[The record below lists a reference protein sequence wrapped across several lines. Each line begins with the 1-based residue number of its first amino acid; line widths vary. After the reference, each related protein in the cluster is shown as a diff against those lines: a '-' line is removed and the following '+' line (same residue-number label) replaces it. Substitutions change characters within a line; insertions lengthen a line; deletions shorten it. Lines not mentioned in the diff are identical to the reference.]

1 MTRKGMLAASLFYF
15 FVCYNTRRK
24 PKYSIKRD
32 YETEESR
39 MCRKLIGV
47 LLSICM
53 VLLLL
58 PAGALAAAGFS
69 DMPSE
74 DHWSYRALT
83 AAVDNGL
90 LQGSDGRL
98 MPGDCLTRAQLAA
111 FINRA
116 FGAVSTADI
125 SGYADVKSTDWYYAD
140 IAKAVRMGTLA
151 GASGLMRP
159 EGLVTREEAF
169 TALARALKLP
179 DGKLSSLDVF
189 SDKSAV
195 SAWAAPALAA
205 MAQAGYIQ
213 GTDGLLDPAG
223 IMTREQFAQVMHNV
237 FSRYIGKAGTYT
249 ESVSGNV
256 LVSADGVTL
265 KGLTIGGDLIL
276 GEGVG
281 NGDVTLDGVTVMGR
295 VVVRGGG
302 ANSIRIINKTD
313 VGSIIVGK
321 TGDGGV
327 RVRTEEGCSVEVVYI
342 DDGLDDII
350 LEGTF
355 NQVSVQTDAPVVL
368 RDATVTGLTVSGGN
382 ADVKLDG
389 KTTVSVTQ
397 ITDEATGAKLE
408 VGGDAK
414 IDKVESTADGV
425 TISGD
430 GTVTQAIVSG
440 DNTAV
445 DTDGTEVTVEDGAT
459 GVTQDGEPVEPET
472 PSNPPGGGGVPHSAS
487 VTSLAQLQAALD
499 DSSVSAITIR
509 GSIEITGSMTF
520 NKPVTIADLPGSILI
535 ISGILINTSTFINR
549 GLGGDF
555 NDTGLILGGSFTN
568 NGILENESRF
578 AMFEASFTNNGTVN
592 NKNWFHCAGT
602 TIVNN
607 GTFSSIGD
615 LSLLNSD
622 SFDGT
627 DNIPST
633 FTNAADAAFVAEG
646 PGGVQVRLTCSF
658 TNNGDATVSGY
669 FENYGTLT
677 NNDSFTYTD
686 FLLNAGTIT
695 GTTTLTA
702 GDGAVLENDRPV
714 ALLAELNA
722 QLTALD
728 DGYDRI
734 AIVGD
739 IELTEN
745 LTIRHNVRLT
755 PDGRLLVPSGKT
767 LTVTS
772 DSGYNELNVGG
783 KLEIYGTLV
792 TTQTGEGDDAV
803 IGQVTLTGGAL
814 RAYSGSTITNGGVI
828 LVLGGDFM
836 LEDGVTFS
844 GHDVVYPSNIVGVSS
859 ESELLAAMA
868 DDGVDEIEIIGSFT
882 LNEDLDIMKRT
893 TVTYDTLEDSPCILT
908 IASGAALTVRNGA
921 HLSIQGGIVND
932 GIFVNDES
940 SGGVFMSGTGSF
952 TNSGILNNDH
962 NFDIIEGTLTNN
974 GSVNVGDGDNN
985 VILMRGGI
993 IANSAGATFNNE
1005 GAVDMDTSEGLEGAV
1020 LSRAPAFTNAGTFNN
1035 GVIALPGSHAYCGMR
1050 SGTFANTGTF
1060 VNNGNV
1066 DLTYVTLTH
1075 TGGDATF
1082 TTYNSAGMH
1091 ITGGSFSTEGS
1102 DADSFNNEGY
1112 MRIIDQYGKDGADH
1126 ACTVTIAAGTLDND
1140 SRWLD
1145 YVAQVYSEQGLTDAE
1160 AAQQAKM
1167 TALGEGENFFGLSVY
1182 NRLDIMVNI
1191 TLTGSK
1197 TLSAFPSYWVES
1209 TWSWDGT
1216 SDVETPATL
1225 TVNNGVTLTVGQE
1238 RSLHAENGDIVNNG
1252 TIITAAPT
1260 DEGETHISGG
1270 AVEVW
1275 PGATFTNSGAVTN
1288 NGTFIL
1294 RNDYNGEGGIAFAAT
1309 VNGNAIANPE
1319 YLAMAHSDADIRAA
1333 AAENDPVYGRID
1345 IKGDSII
1352 ELSGGDLTIDATIY
1366 IEPGSGLIV
1375 PHGVTLTLT
1384 GEHAF
1389 DNGGDISV
1397 FGDMIL
1403 GDGVNSFN
1411 LFNRGSLEI
1420 GALSGGETASVMV
1433 SANSLLS
1440 NDGTLDIYATGT
1452 LDISGRVH
1460 AGELNLYGAVTV
1472 SAGGFLGIFGNTTVS
1487 AAGSLDIDGNA
1498 VLNENGELHNN
1509 GSVTVGATGT
1519 LDASAGSYTGAAPSV
1534 TEGGTYTPPE
1544 P

>member
-1 MTRKGMLAASLFYF
+1 
-15 FVCYNTRRK
+15 
-24 PKYSIKRD
+24 
-32 YETEESR
+32 

-98 MPGDCLTRAQLAA
+98 MPGDSLTRAQLAA

-116 FGAVSTADI
+116 FGAVSIADI
-125 SGYADVKSTDWYYAD
+125 SGYSDVKATQWYYPD

-256 LVSADGVTL
+256 LVSAGGVTL

-368 RDATVTGLTVSGGN
+368 RDATVTGLTVSGAG
-382 ADVKLDG
+382 AAVTLDG
-389 KTTVSVTQ
+389 TTTVSVTQ
-397 ITDEATGAKLE
+397 ITEEAAGAKLE
-408 VGGDAK
+408 VTDGAT
-414 IDKVESTADGV
+414 ITKVESAADGV
-425 TISGD
+425 TISGG
-430 GTVTQAIVSG
+430 GTVTQAVVSG

-445 DTDGTEVTVEDGAT
+445 DTEGTKVTVEDGAT

-472 PSNPPGGGGVPHSAS
+472 PSNPPGGGIVPHAAS
-487 VTSLAQLQAALD
+487 VTTLAQLQAALG
-499 DSSVSAITIR
+499 DSNVTAVTIR
-509 GSIEITGSMTF
+509 ESIIIPTDTTITF
-520 NKPVTIADLPGSILI
+520 NKPVTIADLPGSILT
-535 ISGILINTSTFINR
+535 INGTLVNNSTFTSR
-549 GLGGDF
+549 GLGSDF
-555 NDTGLILGGSFTN
+555 NDTGLVIENGSFTN
-568 NGILENESRF
+568 NGTFINESRCG
-578 AMFEASFTNNGTVN
+578 MFKGTFTNGAGGTVQ
-592 NKNWFHCAGT
+592 NKNWFHCIGT
-602 TIVNN
+602 ALTNK
-607 GTFSSIGD
+607 GAFSGIGD
-615 LSLLNSD
+615 ITLINASAYDEGDVASV
-622 SFDGT
+622 
-627 DNIPST
+627 
-633 FTNAADAAFVAEG
+633 FTNAAGATFVSEG

-686 FLLNAGTIT
+686 FLLNAGTIA
-695 GTTTLTA
+695 GAVPLTA
-702 GDGAVLENDRPV
+702 GDDAVLENDKPV
-714 ALLAELNA
+714 TLLAELNA
-722 QLTALD
+722 QLTTLD

-772 DSGYNELNVGG
+772 DSGYNELNVNG

-893 TVTYDTLEDSPCILT
+893 TVTYDTLEDSPCVLT
-908 IASGAALTVRNGA
+908 IASGAALTVRGGA
-921 HLSIQGGIVND
+921 HLSIQGGIVNN
-932 GIFVNDES
+932 GMFVNDES

-974 GSVNVGDGDNN
+974 GSVNVGDNT

-993 IANSAGATFNNE
+993 IANNATATFNNE

-1145 YVAQVYSEQGLTDAE
+1145 YVAQVYTEQGLTDAE
-1160 AAQQAKM
+1160 TAQQAKV
-1167 TALGEGENFFGLSVY
+1167 TALGESENFFGLSVY

-1191 TLTGSK
+1191 TLTGSR

-1294 RNDYNGEGGIAFAAT
+1294 RNDYDSEGAIAFAAT

-1333 AAENDPVYGRID
+1333 AAEDTPVYGRID
-1345 IKGDSII
+1345 IKSDSII
-1352 ELSGGDLTIDATIY
+1352 ELSGGDLTIGATVY

-1403 GDGVNSFN
+1403 GDGVSSFN

-1420 GALSGGETASVMV
+1420 GALSGGETASVTV
-1433 SANSLLS
+1433 SADSLIQ
-1440 NDGTLDIYATGT
+1440 NDGRFNIYATGT

-1460 AGELNLYGAVTV
+1460 AGELNLYGDATV
-1472 SAGGFLGIFGNTTVS
+1472 SAGGFLGIFGNTTVYTN
-1487 AAGSLDIDGNA
+1487 GTLNIDGNA
-1498 VLNENGELHNN
+1498 VLNESGALHND
-1509 GSVTVGATGT
+1509 GSVTVGAGGT
-1519 LDASAGSYTGAAPSV
+1519 LDASEGSY
-1534 TEGGTYTPPE
+1534 EGIEPVGDGDYIPPE
-1544 P
+1544 S